1 MKSTT
6 SSRVLKINESIYQAV
21 FRYSY
26 GSKQC
31 FLDIGQFVVEI
42 FSILFG
48 NHSCNTLPK
57 RHTWASIVLVVI
69 PVQLYVEYAVVLQ

>member
-6 SSRVLKINESIYQAV
+6 SSRLLKINESIYQAV

-31 FLDIGQFVVEI
+31 FLDSGQFVVEI

-48 NHSCNTLPK
+48 NHFCNTLPK
-57 RHTWASIVLVVI
+57 RHTWAAIVLVI